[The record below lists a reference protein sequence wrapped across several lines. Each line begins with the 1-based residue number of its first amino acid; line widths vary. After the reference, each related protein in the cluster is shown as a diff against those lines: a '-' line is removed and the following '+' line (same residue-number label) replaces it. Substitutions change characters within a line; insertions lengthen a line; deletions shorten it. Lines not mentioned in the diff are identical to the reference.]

1 MKQIL
6 LATKNPAKIKR
17 YKNGLLNRGIKLLTL
32 DDIKVNLEI
41 QEDGQDALENA
52 LIKARNYYQE
62 TGITVMAIDDN
73 LFLENVPMEKQPGS
87 FVRRVNKKRLS
98 DLEMLEYYINL
109 VKEYGTDG
117 KLNAYWLYGLAL
129 IKDGLEF
136 TYTWKSADFYLVDT
150 KSETIETGYPLNS
163 ISLNKKL
170 GKYFT
175 DLTESDKLLIQESD
189 DQVFDFIAKM
199 FKFKISEVDFYYKS
213 NSI

>member
-189 DQVFDFIAKM
+189 DQVFDFIAKN
-199 FKFKISEVDFYYKS
+199 V
-213 NSI
+213 

>member
-98 DLEMLEYYINL
+98 DLEMLDII
-109 VKEYGTDG
+109 
-117 KLNAYWLYGLAL
+117 L
-129 IKDGLEF
+129 I
-136 TYTWKSADFYLVDT
+136 
-150 KSETIETGYPLNS
+150 
-163 ISLNKKL
+163 
-170 GKYFT
+170 
-175 DLTESDKLLIQESD
+175 
-189 DQVFDFIAKM
+189 
-199 FKFKISEVDFYYKS
+199 
-213 NSI
+213 

>member
-136 TYTWKSADFYLVDT
+136 TYTWKSADFYLVDI
-150 KSETIETGYPLNS
+150 KSKKIETGYPLNS

-175 DLTESDKLLIQESD
+175 DLTESDKLLIKEND
-189 DQVFDFIAKM
+189 EQVFDFIAKN
-199 FKFKISEVDFYYKS
+199 V
-213 NSI
+213 

>member
-62 TGITVMAIDDN
+62 TGITVLAIDDN

-189 DQVFDFIAKM
+189 DQVFDFIAKN
-199 FKFKISEVDFYYKS
+199 V
-213 NSI
+213 

>member
-6 LATKNPAKIKR
+6 LATKNPAKVKR
-17 YKNGLLNRGIKLLTL
+17 YKNSLLKRGIKLLTL
-32 DDIKVNLEI
+32 DDIKVSLEI

-189 DQVFDFIAKM
+189 DQVFDFIAKN
-199 FKFKISEVDFYYKS
+199 V
-213 NSI
+213 

>member
-189 DQVFDFIAKM
+189 DQVFDFIARN
-199 FKFKISEVDFYYKS
+199 V
-213 NSI
+213 

>member
-150 KSETIETGYPLNS
+150 KSKKIETGYPLNS

-189 DQVFDFIAKM
+189 DQVFDFIAKN
-199 FKFKISEVDFYYKS
+199 V
-213 NSI
+213 

>member
-32 DDIKVNLEI
+32 DNIKVNLEI

-189 DQVFDFIAKM
+189 DQVFDFIAKN
-199 FKFKISEVDFYYKS
+199 V
-213 NSI
+213 

>member
-150 KSETIETGYPLNS
+150 KSKKIETGYPLNS

-175 DLTESDKLLIQESD
+175 DLTESDKLLIQGNDE
-189 DQVFDFIAKM
+189 QVFDFIAKN
-199 FKFKISEVDFYYKS
+199 V
-213 NSI
+213 

>member
-136 TYTWKSADFYLVDT
+136 TYTWKSADFYLVDI
-150 KSETIETGYPLNS
+150 KSKKIETGYPLNS

>member
-189 DQVFDFIAKM
+189 AQVFDFIAKN
-199 FKFKISEVDFYYKS
+199 V
-213 NSI
+213 

>member
-136 TYTWKSADFYLVDT
+136 TYTWKSADFYLVDI
-150 KSETIETGYPLNS
+150 KSKKIETGYPLNS

-175 DLTESDKLLIQESD
+175 DLTESDKLLIQEND
-189 DQVFDFIAKM
+189 EQVFDFIAKN
-199 FKFKISEVDFYYKS
+199 V
-213 NSI
+213 

>member
-62 TGITVMAIDDN
+62 IGITVMAIDDN
-73 LFLENVPMEKQPGS
+73 LFLENIPMEKQPGS

-109 VKEYGTDG
+109 VKEYGTDD

-189 DQVFDFIAKM
+189 DQVFDFIAKN
-199 FKFKISEVDFYYKS
+199 V
-213 NSI
+213 

>member
-175 DLTESDKLLIQESD
+175 DLTESDKLLIQGNDE
-189 DQVFDFIAKM
+189 QVFDFIAKN
-199 FKFKISEVDFYYKS
+199 V
-213 NSI
+213 

>member
-17 YKNGLLNRGIKLLTL
+17 YKNGILNRGIKLLTL

-129 IKDGLEF
+129 IKDDLEF

-189 DQVFDFIAKM
+189 DQVFDFIAKN
-199 FKFKISEVDFYYKS
+199 V
-213 NSI
+213 

>member
-1 MKQIL
+1 M
-6 LATKNPAKIKR
+6 
-17 YKNGLLNRGIKLLTL
+17 LTL

-136 TYTWKSADFYLVDT
+136 TYTWKSADFYLVDI
-150 KSETIETGYPLNS
+150 KSKKIETGYPLNS

-189 DQVFDFIAKM
+189 DQVFDFIVKN
-199 FKFKISEVDFYYKS
+199 V
-213 NSI
+213 

>member
-175 DLTESDKLLIQESD
+175 DLTESDKLLIKEND
-189 DQVFDFIAKM
+189 EQVFDFIAKN
-199 FKFKISEVDFYYKS
+199 V
-213 NSI
+213 

>member
-62 TGITVMAIDDN
+62 IGITVMAIDDN

-136 TYTWKSADFYLVDT
+136 TYTWKSADFYLVDI
-150 KSETIETGYPLNS
+150 KSKKIETGYPLNS

-175 DLTESDKLLIQESD
+175 DLTESDKLLIQEND
-189 DQVFDFIAKM
+189 EQVFDFIAKN
-199 FKFKISEVDFYYKS
+199 V
-213 NSI
+213 

>member
-136 TYTWKSADFYLVDT
+136 TYTWKSVDFYLVDI
-150 KSETIETGYPLNS
+150 KSKKIETGYPLNS

-189 DQVFDFIAKM
+189 DQVFDFIAKN
-199 FKFKISEVDFYYKS
+199 V
-213 NSI
+213 

>member
-6 LATKNPAKIKR
+6 FATKNPAKIKR

-189 DQVFDFIAKM
+189 DQVFDFIAKN
-199 FKFKISEVDFYYKS
+199 V
-213 NSI
+213 

>member
-1 MKQIL
+1 MNIIL
-6 LATKNPAKIKR
+6 MGP
-17 YKNGLLNRGIKLLTL
+17 
-32 DDIKVNLEI
+32 
-41 QEDGQDALENA
+41 
-52 LIKARNYYQE
+52 
-62 TGITVMAIDDN
+62 
-73 LFLENVPMEKQPGS
+73 PGAG
-87 FVRRVNKKRLS
+87 KGTQAA
-98 DLEMLEYYINL
+98 NL

-129 IKDGLEF
+129 IKDDLEF

-189 DQVFDFIAKM
+189 DQVFDFIAKN
-199 FKFKISEVDFYYKS
+199 V
-213 NSI
+213 

>member
-73 LFLENVPMEKQPGS
+73 LFLENVPMEKQPRS

-136 TYTWKSADFYLVDT
+136 TYTWKSADFYLVDI
-150 KSETIETGYPLNS
+150 KSKKIETGYPLNS

-189 DQVFDFIAKM
+189 DQVFDFIAKN
-199 FKFKISEVDFYYKS
+199 V
-213 NSI
+213 

>member
-32 DDIKVNLEI
+32 DNIKVNLEI

-136 TYTWKSADFYLVDT
+136 TYTWKSADFYLVDI
-150 KSETIETGYPLNS
+150 KSKKIETGYPLNS

-175 DLTESDKLLIQESD
+175 DLTESDKLLIQEND
-189 DQVFDFIAKM
+189 EQVFDFIAKN
-199 FKFKISEVDFYYKS
+199 V
-213 NSI
+213 

>member
-136 TYTWKSADFYLVDT
+136 TYTWKSVDFYLVDT

-189 DQVFDFIAKM
+189 DQVFDFIVKN
-199 FKFKISEVDFYYKS
+199 V
-213 NSI
+213 

>member
-189 DQVFDFIAKM
+189 DQVFNFIAKN
-199 FKFKISEVDFYYKS
+199 V
-213 NSI
+213 

>member
-175 DLTESDKLLIQESD
+175 HLAESDKLLIQEND
-189 DQVFDFIAKM
+189 EQVFDFIAKN
-199 FKFKISEVDFYYKS
+199 V
-213 NSI
+213 

>member
-6 LATKNPAKIKR
+6 LATKNPAQIKR

-175 DLTESDKLLIQESD
+175 DLTESDKLLIKEND
-189 DQVFDFIAKM
+189 EQVFDFIAKN
-199 FKFKISEVDFYYKS
+199 V
-213 NSI
+213 

>member
-6 LATKNPAKIKR
+6 LTTKNPAKIKR

-189 DQVFDFIAKM
+189 DQVFDFIAKN
-199 FKFKISEVDFYYKS
+199 V
-213 NSI
+213 

>member
-32 DDIKVNLEI
+32 DDIKINLEI

-136 TYTWKSADFYLVDT
+136 TYTWKSADFYLVDI
-150 KSETIETGYPLNS
+150 KSKKIETGYPLNS

-175 DLTESDKLLIQESD
+175 DLTESDKLLIQEND
-189 DQVFDFIAKM
+189 EQVFDFIAKN
-199 FKFKISEVDFYYKS
+199 V
-213 NSI
+213 

>member
-32 DDIKVNLEI
+32 DDIKINLEI

-150 KSETIETGYPLNS
+150 KSETIETGYSLNS

-189 DQVFDFIAKM
+189 DQVFDFIAKN
-199 FKFKISEVDFYYKS
+199 V
-213 NSI
+213 

>member
-17 YKNGLLNRGIKLLTL
+17 CKNGLLNRGIKLLTL

-175 DLTESDKLLIQESD
+175 DLTESDKLLIKEND
-189 DQVFDFIAKM
+189 EQVFDFIAKN
-199 FKFKISEVDFYYKS
+199 V
-213 NSI
+213 

>member
-62 TGITVMAIDDN
+62 TGITVMVIDDN

-136 TYTWKSADFYLVDT
+136 TYTWKSADFYLVDI
-150 KSETIETGYPLNS
+150 KSKKIETGYPLNS

-175 DLTESDKLLIQESD
+175 DLTESDKLLIQGNDE
-189 DQVFDFIAKM
+189 QVFDFIAKN
-199 FKFKISEVDFYYKS
+199 V
-213 NSI
+213 

>member
-62 TGITVMAIDDN
+62 TGITVMATDDN

-189 DQVFDFIAKM
+189 DQVFDFIAKN
-199 FKFKISEVDFYYKS
+199 V
-213 NSI
+213 

>member
-73 LFLENVPMEKQPGS
+73 LFLENIPMEKQPGS

-109 VKEYGTDG
+109 VKEYGTDD

-136 TYTWKSADFYLVDT
+136 TYTWKSADFYLVDI
-150 KSETIETGYPLNS
+150 KSKKIETGYPLNS

-175 DLTESDKLLIQESD
+175 DLTESDKLLIQGNDE
-189 DQVFDFIAKM
+189 QVFDFIAKN
-199 FKFKISEVDFYYKS
+199 V
-213 NSI
+213 

>member
-62 TGITVMAIDDN
+62 IGITVMAIDDN

-189 DQVFDFIAKM
+189 DQVFDFIAKN
-199 FKFKISEVDFYYKS
+199 V
-213 NSI
+213 

>member
-1 MKQIL
+1 M
-6 LATKNPAKIKR
+6 
-17 YKNGLLNRGIKLLTL
+17 LTL

-189 DQVFDFIAKM
+189 DQVFDFIAKN
-199 FKFKISEVDFYYKS
+199 V
-213 NSI
+213 

>member
-109 VKEYGTDG
+109 VKEYGTDD

-189 DQVFDFIAKM
+189 DQVFDFIAKN
-199 FKFKISEVDFYYKS
+199 V
-213 NSI
+213 